1 MELLRKEELGHFRL
15 LRPPKDCSHN
25 AHMMALVFPTPISA
39 DFVRELLNEN
49 GIQAVIHYV
58 PLHGSPMGEKMG
70 YVPSDL
76 PITLETAASLIRLP
90 LHLMMTKEDI
100 DYIYSILYS
109 HFQKNN

>member
-1 MELLRKEELGHFRL
+1 
-15 LRPPKDCSHN
+15 
-25 AHMMALVFPTPISA
+25 
-39 DFVRELLNEN
+39 
-49 GIQAVIHYV
+49 
-58 PLHGSPMGEKMG
+58 MGEKMG

-109 HFQKNN
+109 HFQKND